1 MSSQDVANH
10 YNAIPNKTTED
21 RRSSKIIH
29 LRNYNNWMKSML
41 IARFI
46 KRLNKKGIERPSV
59 LDLCCGKGGDLSKW
73 KVSNIKE
80 IVMTD
85 VAAVS
90 VEHAKD
96 RYKETIDRMRNE
108 RRDPFNAQ
116 FVVADAGK
124 ECLADKYEPK
134 ERLFD
139 LASCMFALHYQ
150 FADEKRARKM
160 IENITERL
168 RPGGYFIGI
177 LTDPDQIINL
187 VRNKGADNKYK
198 NEVCSVTFENFDVHK
213 EESKIPLFGAKLYFA
228 LDEVVNCPEY
238 FAKFALLKQM
248 MKENGMELVYTKPL
262 NEGYKD
268 FIKKGE
274 HFRLFKRMNALEAFG
289 RKEMSDS
296 DGHRKEYSKAYSYL
310 NEHPEQ
316 EFVGT
321 LSRSEWEVISM
332 YRVFAFKKTDPNE
345 KRETRTPEP
354 EISEDEEPPA
364 RDRKR
369 RNQDEDD
376 EYYKQ
381 RRQKAH

>member
-21 RRSSKIIH
+21 RRASKIIH

-46 KRLNKKGIERPSV
+46 KRLNKKGIERPAV

-96 RYKETIDRMRNE
+96 RYKETVDRMRNE
-108 RRDPFNAQ
+108 RRDPFTAQ

-124 ECLADKYEPK
+124 ERLADKYEPK
-134 ERLFD
+134 DRKFD

-150 FADEKRARKM
+150 FANEQRARKM

-168 RPGGYFIGI
+168 TPGGYFIGI

-187 VRNKGADNKYK
+187 VRNKGANNKYK

-213 EESKIPLFGAKLYFA
+213 EDSEIPLFGAQLYFS
-228 LDEVVNCPEY
+228 LEEVVNCPEY
-238 FAKFALLKQM
+238 FAKFSLLKQM
-248 MKENGMELVYTKPL
+248 MTENGMELVYTKPL

-268 FIKKGE
+268 FIKKGD

-289 RKEMSDS
+289 RKEMCESDW
-296 DGHRKEYSKAYSYL
+296 HKKEYSDAYSYL
-310 NEHPEQ
+310 NEHGDQ
-316 EFVGT
+316 EYVGT
-321 LSRSEWEVISM
+321 LSKSEWEVISM

-345 KRETRTPEP
+345 KKEVDEP
-354 EISEDEEPPA
+354 EVSEDEEF
-364 RDRKR
+364 DSSDKKR
-369 RNQDEDD
+369 RNPDD
-376 EYYKQ
+376 YDHGKRQ
-381 RRQKAH
+381 RNY